1 MFLLPFCKDCAIIYG
16 FISFSKKFLHMVSN
30 STGILKKTTAKPA
43 DLITTARY
51 SAVVGAH
58 TSRPRFLAVMH
69 PPRNCINPEK
79 HSQISTGMRRNELL
93 HVFRRAKDGG
103 GKKATWLST
112 LLLPFQ
118 DETKTPGQSHESL
131 GSSPSHEFHFH
142 GSNSQSFPFTPPPRG
157 APALS
162 GVIST
167 PMQLVKG

>member
-43 DLITTARY
+43 GLITTARY

-103 GKKATWLST
+103 KKRQLGYQHCFYLFRMKQKLQDSHTKAWALLPVTSFIST
-112 LLLPFQ
+112 APILNPSLLLHLQEELLLSQELSPR
-118 DETKTPGQSHESL
+118 PC
-131 GSSPSHEFHFH
+131 SS
-142 GSNSQSFPFTPPPRG
+142 
-157 APALS
+157 
-162 GVIST
+162 
-167 PMQLVKG
+167 